1 MTEIIEQNFISGAIT
16 VLRRRAELARERA
29 DRHRYTIEHKG
40 RTIAAMRADGV
51 IEERNVRD
59 WSAIVD
65 ELEGEQG

>member
-1 MTEIIEQNFISGAIT
+1 MTDPTDQAFLSTAIT

-29 DRHRYTIEHKG
+29 DRYRYTIEHKG
-40 RTIAAMRADGV
+40 RVVHAMRAEGV